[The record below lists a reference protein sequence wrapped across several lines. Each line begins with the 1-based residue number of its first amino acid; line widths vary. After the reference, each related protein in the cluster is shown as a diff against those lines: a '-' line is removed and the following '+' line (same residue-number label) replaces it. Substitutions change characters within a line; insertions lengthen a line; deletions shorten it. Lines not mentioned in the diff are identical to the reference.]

1 MNLAAAQ
8 FFLGQSLPGTR
19 HHRRAR
25 YEHVR
30 NALDHQRVMAAH
42 QPSRAE
48 PRDRAKAERHDR
60 HSAHVGDDPIP
71 RRIGWHISVAH
82 RLDGLDRTASAG
94 AVDQADEGHAQ
105 LVRHLL
111 GHHLLAADRGIGRTA
126 AHGEIVTADHDRPA
140 LDPPAPE
147 HEIGGPERLK
157 LAIVAVLRAS
167 GECADLVKAAGIEQ
181 LLDPLAHREPPG
193 IVLAL
198 DLVRPAHLAR
208 QGLTAA
214 QFLDIGFPAHASTP
228 GRRDYSI
235 GQGKRGQG
243 AMAEVT
249 VRSELNAIVWKVEVA
264 VGATVGA
271 GDTLIIL
278 EAMKME
284 IPVAAPRAGTVKSL
298 LVEEK
303 QQVGEGQPLAI
314 LQF

>member
-1 MNLAAAQ
+1 
-8 FFLGQSLPGTR
+8 
-19 HHRRAR
+19 
-25 YEHVR
+25 
-30 NALDHQRVMAAH
+30 MAAH
-42 QPSRAE
+42 QPRRAKA
-48 PRDRAKAERHDR
+48 RDRAKSERHDR
-60 HSAHVGDDPIP
+60 HGAHVGDDPIP
-71 RRIGWHISVAH
+71 GRIGRHIGVAH
-82 RLDGLDRTASAG
+82 RLDGLDRAAAAG
-94 AVDQADEGHAQ
+94 AVDQPHERHAQ

-111 GHHLLAADRGIGRTA
+111 GHHLLAADRRIRRAA
-126 AHGEIVTADHDRPA
+126 AHGEIVAADHDRPA
-140 LDPPAPE
+140 FDPPAPE
-147 HEIGGPERLK
+147 HEIRGLERLK
-157 LAIVAVLRAS
+157 LAVVAILRAAR
-167 GECADLVKAAGIEQ
+167 ERADLVKAAGIEQ
-181 LLDPLAHREPPG
+181 LLDPLAHREPAG

-208 QGLTAA
+208 QGLAAA

-249 VRSELNAIVWKVEVA
+249 VRSELNAIVWKIEVA
-264 VGATVGA
+264 AGATVSA

-303 QQVGEGQPLAI
+303 QQVAEGQPLAI